1 MMSKNIEYYPSVI
14 VIRDMDPY
22 AFRTSQDVFRVLKQM
37 RIGIVSYI
45 EMQYEDT
52 PQRERIP
59 YAVVHFERW
68 NTAMTREMRNYFENG
83 KSIDIIA
90 FGQRAY
96 MVDYIQRNFLQ
107 KQKEDEERR
116 IRRQREEEARRLR
129 KQEEEARRLRKQ
141 REEERRL
148 RKQRQDEE
156 ERRNREAAEKFEM
169 ENQYINDM
177 PLFNDL
183 EIDYGDE
190 ETQFFKFNRKT
201 GNMDYKGRQYIVY
214 V

>member
-1 MMSKNIEYYPSVI
+1 MMSKSIEYYPSVI

-68 NTAMTREMRNYFENG
+68 NTAMTRDMRNYFENG

-116 IRRQREEEARRLR
+116 LRRQREEEARRLR
-129 KQEEEARRLRKQ
+129 KQ
-141 REEERRL
+141 RE
-148 RKQRQDEE
+148 EE
-156 ERRNREAAEKFEM
+156 ERRNREAAEQFEM